1 MKRLHPILFAPLCAS
16 LALLCACGDIVD
28 ISSEESYSQKCSSS
42 ADFDGFQKDF
52 GGYKEGKSIPYKHSD
67 GYLFSLTV
75 TSRTKEF
82 DSACQKH
89 MNTVLESPY
98 PIYYSSVSATAP
110 TFYYSELDQLRNDAV
125 VVKVGQYTFALQNPK
140 GLDSTKVSTME
151 INGVKYTDVA
161 VSNGRKYKQPYTNI
175 NQYSTEESDAKL
187 YYQTKKGILKIE
199 LEDGS
204 SIAINEGDK

>member
-1 MKRLHPILFAPLCAS
+1 MKRLNILAS
-16 LALLCACGDIVD
+16 LYATLALLSACGDIEIAD
-28 ISSEESYSQKCSSS
+28 SSTNNYSEHCSS
-42 ADFDGFQKDF
+42 DVNFQAYQEDF

-98 PIYYSSVSATAP
+98 PIYYISVSATAP

-140 GLDSTKVSTME
+140 GLDSTQVSTME
-151 INGVKYTDVA
+151 INGVKYKDVA
-161 VSNGRKYKQPYTNI
+161 VSKGRKFKQPYTNI